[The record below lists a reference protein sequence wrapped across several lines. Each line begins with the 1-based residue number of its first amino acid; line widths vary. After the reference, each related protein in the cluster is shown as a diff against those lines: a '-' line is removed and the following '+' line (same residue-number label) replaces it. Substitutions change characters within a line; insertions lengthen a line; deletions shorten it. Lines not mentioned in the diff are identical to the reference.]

1 MSRISITAENLAVQA
16 IVVPATTYY
25 LSLHTDD
32 PGTTGANEVTG
43 GSYARQAVT
52 FGSAAIGVS
61 YSTNLQS
68 FTGMPAE
75 SGGVPY
81 FGIWTASTSGT
92 YLFGGLTTNVG
103 TSFPAGA
110 TVSFAIGLIS
120 VQIS

>member
-1 MSRISITAENLAVQA
+1 MSRLSTTAENLAVQA

-43 GSYARQAVT
+43 GSYVRQATT
-52 FGSAAIGVS
+52 FGSAVLGVS
-61 YSTNLQS
+61 YSTNPQAFS
-68 FTGMPAE
+68 GMPAE
-75 SGGVPY
+75 STGVPY
-81 FGIWTASTSGT
+81 FGIWTTSTGGT